1 MYTKYPRDLKKRT
14 FEFAADVR
22 RFLGII
28 PKKPANHEDS
38 RQLLRSSGSVGANY
52 LEADNPLSH
61 RESQMRL
68 RICLKEARESGYWL
82 RLLDLGTN
90 SNLINERDRLIVE
103 STELVRIFAA
113 IVRKRSSPES

>member
-1 MYTKYPRDLKKRT
+1 
-14 FEFAADVR
+14 
-22 RFLGII
+22 
-28 PKKPANHEDS
+28 
-38 RQLLRSSGSVGANY
+38 
-52 LEADNPLSH
+52 
-61 RESQMRL
+61 MRL

-90 SNLINERDRLIVE
+90 PNLINERDRLIVE